1 MGRTVNNNQQAFF
14 ELLRAGLWE
23 KEARLSA
30 FDSVDYAAILRLAEE
45 QSVVGLVAAGLEHV
59 QDVKVPREVALT
71 FAGDTLQIEQRNKAM
86 NAFVAGLIEQ
96 LRAADVF
103 ALLVK
108 GQGIA
113 QCYER
118 PLWRSAGDVD
128 LLLDDVGYEKA
139 KKLLLPLATRVESEF
154 TFMKHVGMTLDG
166 WVVELHGTLHSR
178 LSKRIDNEID
188 KVQESVWSNG
198 EFRVWQNGNTDV
210 YLPAPDADVF
220 FVFTHFLHHFFLEGL
235 GLRQICDWCRLLWT
249 FAGEI
254 DVRLLERRLLD
265 ARLMSEWRAF
275 AALAVDWLGMQA
287 AAMPLYCGDSRWS
300 RKGDRI
306 LLDVL
311 RKGNFGRNDER
322 GSSGLQRSY
331 LVRKFVS
338 AWRHL
343 GELLRH
349 FWIFPWDSVGFFGR
363 VLCTGLNAAFR
374 GE

>member
-1 MGRTVNNNQQAFF
+1 MGRTENNNQQAFF
-14 ELLRAGLWE
+14 EILRAGLWE
-23 KEARLSA
+23 REARLSA
-30 FDSVDYAAILRLAEE
+30 FYSVDYAAILRLAKE

-71 FAGDTLQIEQRNKAM
+71 FAGATLQIEQRNKAM

-96 LRAADVF
+96 LRADDVY

-128 LLLDDVGYEKA
+128 LLLDDAGYEKA

-178 LSKRIDNEID
+178 LSRRIDNEID
-188 KVQESVWSNG
+188 KVQESVWSYG
-198 EFRVWQNGNTDV
+198 EFRVWHNGDTDV

-235 GLRQICDWCRLLWT
+235 GLRQICDWCRLLGT

-275 AALAVDWLGMQA
+275 AALAVDWLGMPA

-306 LLDVL
+306 LADVL
-311 RKGNFGRNDER
+311 RKGNFGRNER
-322 GSSGLQRSY
+322 GYSGLQRAY

-349 FWIFPWDSVGFFGR
+349 LFIFPWDSVRFFGR
-363 VLCTGLNAAFR
+363 VLCTGVDAAFR

>member
-1 MGRTVNNNQQAFF
+1 MKLDNNQQAFF

-23 KEARLSA
+23 KEARLLS
-30 FDSVDYAAILRLAEE
+30 FEGVDYEAILRLAQE

-71 FAGDTLQIEQRNKAM
+71 FAGATLQIEQRNKAM
-86 NAFVAGLIEQ
+86 NEFVAGLIEQ
-96 LRAADVF
+96 LRAADII

-128 LLLDDVGYEKA
+128 LLLDDAGYEKA
-139 KKLLLPLATRVESEF
+139 KKLLLPLATKVESEF

-166 WVVELHGTLHSR
+166 WVVELHGTMHSR
-178 LSKRIDNEID
+178 LSRRIDNEID

-198 EFRVWQNGNTDV
+198 EFRVWHNGDTEIC
-210 YLPAPDADVF
+210 LPAPDADVF

-275 AALAVDWLGMQA
+275 AALAVDQLGMPVE
-287 AAMPLYCGDSRWS
+287 AMPLNCGDSRWS

-306 LLDVL
+306 LADVL
-311 RKGNFGRNDER
+311 RKGNFGRNER
-322 GSSGLQRSY
+322 GYSGLQRAY
-331 LVRKFVS
+331 LVRKLVS

>member
-30 FDSVDYAAILRLAEE
+30 FDGVDYVAILRLAEE
-45 QSVVGLVAAGLEHV
+45 QSVIGLVAAGLEHV
-59 QDVKVPREVALT
+59 QDVKVPQEVALT
-71 FAGDTLQIEQRNKAM
+71 FAGATLQIEQRNKAM

-96 LRAADVF
+96 LRAANVF

-178 LSKRIDNEID
+178 LSRRIDNEID
-188 KVQESVWSNG
+188 KVQEGVWSNG
-198 EFRVWQNGNTDV
+198 EFRVWHNGDTDV

-235 GLRQICDWCRLLWT
+235 GLRQICDWCRLLGT
-249 FAGEI
+249 FVGEI

-265 ARLMSEWRAF
+265 TKLMSEWRAF
-275 AALAVDWLGMQA
+275 AALAVDWLGMPA
-287 AAMPLYCGDSRWS
+287 EAMPLYSGESKWS
-300 RKGDRI
+300 RKGARI
-306 LLDVL
+306 LVDVL
-311 RKGNFGRNDER
+311 VKGNFGRNER
-322 GSSGLQRSY
+322 GSGADVQRAY

-338 AWRHL
+338 FWRHL

-349 FWIFPWDSVGFFGR
+349 FLIFPRDSVAFFWG
-363 VLCTGLNAAFR
+363 VLRTGMDAAFR